1 MPSST
6 TNSPAARRARQSAD
20 AVEVPN
26 TAPPP
31 YPGDN
36 TYDLTPLPH
45 TVNRPRLP
53 EDRRN
58 PHLSH
63 VPVDTAIV
71 KFQTIVREGKE
82 IIIGRIKVSTPG
94 ENQHAFILRRYDTNA
109 ISLST
114 MFRVAFPGASPAEEE
129 REIDWVNSTFDTSGT
144 NGNSGGR
151 NFVKLAG
158 EWVDRR
164 TAIHLAPAYGLKDL
178 VATLARA
185 EPDPSVKYRM
195 SQRSQAAAEDL
206 QRKKEAQ
213 ATGTGSGSR
222 AVPSMS
228 ATDAA
233 QPSPKR
239 ARQAPR
245 AEGTPRRLTL
255 EATTTV
261 TAPPNATID
270 MNAEIESAKQL
281 VRDLKRELQLR
292 QAAGE
297 DIEEAGSSERGIK
310 RLPDDDGV
318 TISSGQGKG
327 GERVIRTNRRVQQG
341 GVAQAVKTAAY
352 GTMLFGLGV
361 SAALFLPQLAS
372 NFM

>member
-1 MPSST
+1 
-6 TNSPAARRARQSAD
+6 
-20 AVEVPN
+20 
-26 TAPPP
+26 
-31 YPGDN
+31 
-36 TYDLTPLPH
+36 
-45 TVNRPRLP
+45 
-53 EDRRN
+53 
-58 PHLSH
+58 
-63 VPVDTAIV
+63 
-71 KFQTIVREGKE
+71 
-82 IIIGRIKVSTPG
+82 
-94 ENQHAFILRRYDTNA
+94 
-109 ISLST
+109 
-114 MFRVAFPGASPAEEE
+114 
-129 REIDWVNSTFDTSGT
+129 
-144 NGNSGGR
+144 
-151 NFVKLAG
+151 
-158 EWVDRR
+158 
-164 TAIHLAPAYGLKDL
+164 
-178 VATLARA
+178 
-185 EPDPSVKYRM
+185 M

-213 ATGTGSGSR
+213 ATGTGGSSR

-297 DIEEAGSSERGIK
+297 DIEGAGNSERGIK

-361 SAALFLPQLAS
+361 SAAL
-372 NFM
+372 